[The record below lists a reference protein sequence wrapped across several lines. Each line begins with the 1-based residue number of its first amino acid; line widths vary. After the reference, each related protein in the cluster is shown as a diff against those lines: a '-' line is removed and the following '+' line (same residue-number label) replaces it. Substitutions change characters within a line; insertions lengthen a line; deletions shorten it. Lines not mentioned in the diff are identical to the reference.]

1 MGYLINDDLI
11 WVITPKCASNSI
23 ETALLNSNLNLK
35 KYNKYYEQHMHMHIP
50 LNDCFNMFGKKESV
64 CITRDWFEKWLSS
77 LNFIWDMIE
86 LHTEYEPLCKWED
99 VDNETIYSVFNN
111 EFVNKL
117 YSLNDVSNNE
127 CFLKL
132 LKVNDKNIV
141 DVPKETNGIVVT
153 LISENYWKSDQKCTY
168 EFDIKEL
175 GKFVNFIELRFG
187 EKLVIERENTSTK
200 RPNKIIVN
208 DELKNFVW
216 EKFEKKFKKRNELI

>member
-175 GKFVNFIELRFG
+175 GKFVNFIERRFG